1 MRRYG
6 VKRIFV
12 DTDLGS
18 DCDDGGALA
27 LLHALAGLGL
37 CDIIGIT
44 YCISCESGPAA
55 IDAINRYY
63 GRQDIPIGSLQ
74 MGGYPANSKH
84 PFTDV
89 IKEEYKN
96 SYPTDRFAM
105 TQPMFSEGYYR
116 NSLIKA

>member
-1 MRRYG
+1 M
-6 VKRIFV
+6 KRIFV

-63 GRQDIPIGSLQ
+63 GRQDIPSAL
-74 MGGYPANSKH
+74 
-84 PFTDV
+84 
-89 IKEEYKN
+89 YKWADIPQIQ
-96 SYPTDRFAM
+96 SIRLRM
-105 TQPMFSEGYYR
+105 
-116 NSLIKA
+116 